1 MLSENEGFT
10 VLRACPTHHGP
21 TGTAQLWILS
31 GSEKPDLA
39 LLIWTLKE
47 AHVKARGLGLFLPL
61 NSFSVRCGGMEGI
74 RLEPGPV
81 EATSQRAEGWGS
93 WILPDTALHS
103 CSNASEPASS
113 TLGNAII
120 VRPT

>member
-1 MLSENEGFT
+1 MDAEGGS
-10 VLRACPTHHGP
+10 REGP
-21 TGTAQLWILS
+21 WFR
-31 GSEKPDLA
+31 A
-39 LLIWTLKE
+39 LLAVEQFFRAVWW
-47 AHVKARGLGLFLPL
+47 
-61 NSFSVRCGGMEGI
+61 MEGI